1 MEPWNLSLA
10 GDVKSRAFVTSLRSV
25 CAARATVGRRLGGLW
40 RIISK
45 RACPYAFG
53 SRASVARCVVVAL
66 TVGADLPGRWLQVQT
81 DLDLNGCARRAA
93 RDRTLFSFMSR
104 TTRTRSTRLLTLV
117 SSIFGASTVVAQG
130 QGAPRYAAA
139 SVLLGERQATIFT
152 YLLAMTDVD
161 GDLAYFIESSSSVL
175 SC

>member
-1 MEPWNLSLA
+1 MRGTSDGRPAAWRIVAYHLKAGLSLCVWISGVRCA
-10 GDVKSRAFVTSLRSV
+10 LR
-25 CAARATVGRRLGGLW
+25 R
-40 RIISK
+40 
-45 RACPYAFG
+45 
-53 SRASVARCVVVAL
+53 VVAL